1 MAFVV
6 TRERGELKKMLFF
19 FFEESS
25 FGSLAEKQYKTGYSS
40 AFVSHKSV
48 AGNCVR

>member
-6 TRERGELKKMLFF
+6 TRERGELKKMLF